1 MITSQMFTVKGSS
14 PWYSVWWED
23 DYRVVGRVER
33 PHDGATITCDGD
45 VTSTR
50 SMFTLC
56 RKLTSIDLS
65 GFDTS
70 KVFNMGH
77 MFECCNDLIEL
88 NLSGID
94 TSKVSDMGW
103 MFSDC
108 YELSTI
114 DLSGFDTSNVECMH
128 CMFWDCCNLTTIKGI
143 IDMKSCTDCAFMFK
157 DCYKLRGVKIK
168 NPPADFRGEG
178 LSPSQYTIVS

>member
-1 MITSQMFTVKGSS
+1 MITSQMFTVKGGS
-14 PWYSVWWED
+14 PWYGVWWED

-45 VTSTR
+45 VTSMR
-50 SMFTLC
+50 SMFALC

-94 TSKVSDMGW
+94 TSNVSNMGW

-108 YELSTI
+108 YKISTI
-114 DLSGFDTSNVECMH
+114 DLSGFDTSNVEYMH

-168 NPPADFRGEG
+168 NPPADFDGEG